1 MKKILIVPDSF
12 KGTLTAKQVSDIIS
26 SKIALHFKNTEIV
39 SIPIADGG
47 EGSVECMV
55 SMLGGEM
62 IHSYVCG
69 PFGDKVEATWG
80 IIKDSTAIIE
90 IASCAGHVEKKV
102 AVPRWIQQ
110 HLV

>member
-12 KGTLTAKQVSDIIS
+12 KGTFTAKQVSDIIS
-26 SKIALHFKNTEIV
+26 SKIAMHFKNTKIV

-47 EGSVECMV
+47 EGSVECLV
-55 SMLGGEM
+55 SMLGGKL

-69 PFGDKVEATWG
+69 PFGDKVKATWG
-80 IIKDSTAIIE
+80 IIRDSIAIIE

-102 AVPRWIQQ
+102 AVLQWSQR